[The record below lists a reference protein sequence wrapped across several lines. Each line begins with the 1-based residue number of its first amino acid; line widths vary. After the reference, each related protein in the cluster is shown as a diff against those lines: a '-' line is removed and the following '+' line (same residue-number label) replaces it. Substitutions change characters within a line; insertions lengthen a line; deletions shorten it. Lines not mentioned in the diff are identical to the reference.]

1 MHYFLNHAAAA
12 RNHGHVDM
20 NYADYMP
27 WYLPEIREQMV
38 LPAEDTHHFRHYLAA
53 ARNHGHVDMY
63 HADHVLRHGFSQ
75 KYVSRWSC
83 VP

>member
-1 MHYFLNHAAAA
+1 
-12 RNHGHVDM
+12 
-20 NYADYMP
+20 MP

-38 LPAEDTHHFRHYLAA
+38 LPTEDTHYFLHHVTA

-63 HADHVLRHGFSQ
+63 HADHVLCHGISQ
-75 KYVSRWSC
+75 NYVSRWSD